1 MRRSTLDRLLEARAA
16 KRPAA
21 HLRWLEQGD
30 EALVVAGE
38 AVVGEP
44 LPQPILDAV
53 RSAHRRD
60 KGTTIETERGPLFIQ
75 VFNPPLRLI
84 VVGAVHIAQTLVPM
98 ASLAG
103 YDVTVVDPRRAFASD
118 ARFPGVDVRQDWPDE
133 ALDALEPD
141 ARTAVVTLTHDPKL
155 DDPALDL
162 ALRSEAFYIAAL
174 GSKRTHAARLERL
187 SELGHDAAGARTDP
201 RAGRALDRGGQP
213 GRGRDLGDGRDDPGP
228 APGRGRLRASGAGL
242 DRAPPKADFHDWQ
255 TTSWSLIH
263 EVRCDSSR
271 RRRGRDP
278 RPFGQAG
285 RLWL

>member
-1 MRRSTLDRLLEARAA
+1 MQRTALDHLLEARAA

-21 HLRWLEQGD
+21 HLRWLKHGD
-30 EALVVAGE
+30 EALVIAGE
-38 AVVGEP
+38 VVVGEP
-44 LPQPILDAV
+44 LPPSILDAV

-84 VVGAVHIAQTLVPM
+84 VVGAVHIAQALVPM

-133 ALDALEPD
+133 ALEELRPD

-162 ALRSEAFYIAAL
+162 ALRSEAFYVAAL

-187 SELGHDAAGARTDP
+187 AGLGHEAAAL
-201 RAGRALDRGGQP
+201 GRIY
-213 GRGRDLGDGRDDPGP
+213 GP
-228 APGRGRLRASGAGL
+228 AGLSIGAVSPAEIAISVMAEMTQVLRQGGES
-242 DRAPPKADFHDWQ
+242 
-255 TTSWSLIH
+255 
-263 EVRCDSSR
+263 
-271 RRRGRDP
+271 
-278 RPFGQAG
+278 
-285 RLWL
+285 